1 MKLRTEAGNTASGTG
16 SVSSSLISS
25 LSSPNGTQKTNG
37 VSGGTSFRKTLE
49 KLAKQKQALKQETS
63 ETNETA
69 QEKTDDTD
77 KTASQTGEAPQTVQ
91 GDELS
96 AQSAQ
101 TDSAQRQ
108 GAQSVQAED
117 LAQTA
122 QPKSVGVQ
130 KTEPDT
136 TAKVKNQEN
145 SSSAQDADVAGTES
159 AVGVRAA
166 SLDAVL
172 AMLLG
177 QMEGQQQ
184 AQTVS
189 AAVTGEP
196 STTGVAVSGATAS
209 ADIGGK
215 AAVSAAIG
223 QGASAAMVVGGTK
236 GEGAAKDNT
245 VLAAFSNALAA
256 QDKSTQGPIDTTA
269 LTEQGV
275 QTQGA
280 ESTVKNAAV
289 QVLKGTAVIPVTV
302 DGARVQ
308 FSRAA
313 QEQDSQQSNATVPV
327 ASATAEVS
335 SITLNLQHFE
345 AGQNTPTLGQGGT
358 SQGSTEA
365 ALAAGTTALEHA
377 QAHLGQNAGQM
388 GEQFEDTPQNG
399 MAQENAQ
406 NILAVTAQ
414 AVVGQFSSL
423 LEAHTEQV
431 GNAEQ
436 QQATN
441 TLQAGSAGA
450 AVKAAITQPSGNN
463 DSLAMTVTLADSTP
477 VTVRFGNSAGVTTS
491 IVLES
496 GNADVLKHL
505 SNNKHDLIQALGAAG
520 LDTSTMK
527 IDVVAPTQSADHSGN
542 QNLEN
547 SNQNTAF
554 GGNNAGGMF
563 GGMAEHGGG
572 QNGNGQTWQTGS
584 VFAAHDVKETD
595 TTESGT
601 QRSRSNRDGRVVN
614 ITA

>member
-1 MKLRTEAGNTASGTG
+1 MKLRTEAGNTASGAA

-25 LSSPNGTQKTNG
+25 LSNPNGTQKTNG
-37 VSGGTSFRKTLE
+37 VSGDTSFRKTLE

-77 KTASQTGEAPQTVQ
+77 KTASQTGEVPQTAQ
-91 GDELS
+91 GDEP
-96 AQSAQ
+96 SAQ
-101 TDSAQRQ
+101 TNSAQGQ
-108 GAQSVQAED
+108 GAQSAQAED

-122 QPKSVGVQ
+122 QPKPVAVQ

-145 SSSAQDADVAGTES
+145 SSSAQDADVADTES
-159 AVGVRAA
+159 AVGVSAA

-172 AMLLG
+172 VTLLG

-215 AAVSAAIG
+215 TAASAVIG
-223 QGASAAMVVGGTK
+223 QGASAAMAVGGAK

-256 QDKSTQGPIDTTA
+256 EDKSTQSPIDTTA

-289 QVLKGTAVIPVTV
+289 QVLKGTAVIPVAV
-302 DGARVQ
+302 AGARVQ

-388 GEQFEDTPQNG
+388 GEESEDTPQNG

-431 GNAEQ
+431 DNAEQ

-450 AVKAAITQPSGNN
+450 AVKAAITQPSGSN
-463 DSLAMTVTLADSTP
+463 DSLAMTVTMADSTP

-505 SNNKHDLIQALGAAG
+505 SNNKHDLIQALGASG

-527 IDVVAPTQSADHSGN
+527 IDVVAPTQSADNSGN

-595 TTESGT
+595 TTERGT

>member
-1 MKLRTEAGNTASGTG
+1 MKLRTEAGNTASGAA

-25 LSSPNGTQKTNG
+25 LSNPNGTQKTNG

-77 KTASQTGEAPQTVQ
+77 KTASQTGEVPQTAQ
-91 GDELS
+91 GDEP
-96 AQSAQ
+96 SAQ
-101 TDSAQRQ
+101 TNSAQGQ
-108 GAQSVQAED
+108 GAQSAQAED

-122 QPKSVGVQ
+122 QPKPVAVQ

-145 SSSAQDADVAGTES
+145 SSSAQDADVADTES
-159 AVGVRAA
+159 AVGVSAA

-172 AMLLG
+172 ATLLG

-215 AAVSAAIG
+215 TAASAVIG
-223 QGASAAMVVGGTK
+223 QGASAAMAVGDTK

-256 QDKSTQGPIDTTA
+256 EDKSTQSPIDTTA

-289 QVLKGTAVIPVTV
+289 QVLKGTAVIPVAV
-302 DGARVQ
+302 AGARVQ

-388 GEQFEDTPQNG
+388 GEESEDTPQNG

-431 GNAEQ
+431 DNAEQ

-450 AVKAAITQPSGNN
+450 AVKAAITQPSGSN
-463 DSLAMTVTLADSTP
+463 DSLAMTVTMADSTP

-505 SNNKHDLIQALGAAG
+505 SNNKHDLIQALGASG

-527 IDVVAPTQSADHSGN
+527 IDVVAPTQSADNSGN

-595 TTESGT
+595 TTERGT

>member
-1 MKLRTEAGNTASGTG
+1 MKLSTDAGNTASGTG

-25 LSSPNGTQKTNG
+25 LSSPNGTQKPNG

-77 KTASQTGEAPQTVQ
+77 KTASQTGEMPQTAQ
-91 GDELS
+91 GDEP
-96 AQSAQ
+96 SAQ
-101 TDSAQRQ
+101 TNSAQGQ
-108 GAQSVQAED
+108 GAQSAQAED

-122 QPKSVGVQ
+122 QPKPVTVQ

-145 SSSAQDADVAGTES
+145 SSSAQDADVADTES
-159 AVGVRAA
+159 AVGVSAA

-172 AMLLG
+172 ATLLG

-184 AQTVS
+184 AQTV
-189 AAVTGEP
+189 AAAATGEP
-196 STTGVAVSGATAS
+196 STNGVAASGATAS

-215 AAVSAAIG
+215 AAVLAAIG
-223 QGASAAMVVGGTK
+223 QGASAAMAVGGTK

-256 QDKSTQGPIDTTA
+256 EDKSTQGPIDTTA
-269 LTEQGV
+269 LTEQGI

-388 GEQFEDTPQNG
+388 GEQSEDTPQNG

-414 AVVGQFSSL
+414 AVAGQFSSL

-431 GNAEQ
+431 DNAEQ

-450 AVKAAITQPSGNN
+450 AVKAAITQPSGSN
-463 DSLAMTVTLADSTP
+463 DSLAMTVTMADSTP

-527 IDVVAPTQSADHSGN
+527 IDVVAPTQSADNSGN

>member
-1 MKLRTEAGNTASGTG
+1 MKLSTDAGNTASGTG

-25 LSSPNGTQKTNG
+25 LSNPNGTQKTNG

-77 KTASQTGEAPQTVQ
+77 KTASQTGEMPQTAQ
-91 GDELS
+91 GDEPSAQTNSTQGLG
-96 AQSAQ
+96 AQSA
-101 TDSAQRQ
+101 
-108 GAQSVQAED
+108 QAED

-122 QPKSVGVQ
+122 QPKPVAVQ

-145 SSSAQDADVAGTES
+145 SSSAQDADVADTES
-159 AVGVRAA
+159 AVGVSAA

-172 AMLLG
+172 ATLLG

-189 AAVTGEP
+189 AAATGEP

-209 ADIGGK
+209 ADVGGK
-215 AAVSAAIG
+215 TAVSAAIG
-223 QGASAAMVVGGTK
+223 QGASAAMAVGGTK
-236 GEGAAKDNT
+236 GEGAVKDNT

-256 QDKSTQGPIDTTA
+256 QDKSTQGLIDTTA
-269 LTEQGV
+269 LTEQGI

-280 ESTVKNAAV
+280 ESSVKNAAV
-289 QVLKGTAVIPVTV
+289 QVLKGAAVIPVTV

-365 ALAAGTTALEHA
+365 ALAAGTTVLEHA

-388 GEQFEDTPQNG
+388 GEQSEDAPQNG

-431 GNAEQ
+431 DNAEQ

-450 AVKAAITQPSGNN
+450 AVKAAITQPSGSN
-463 DSLAMTVTLADSTP
+463 DSLAMTVTMADSTP

-527 IDVVAPTQSADHSGN
+527 IDVVAPTQSADNSGN

-563 GGMAEHGGG
+563 GGMTEHGGG

-584 VFAAHDVKETD
+584 VFATHDVKETD

-601 QRSRSNRDGRVVN
+601 QRSRLNRDGRVVN

>member
-1 MKLRTEAGNTASGTG
+1 MKLTTDAGNTASGKG

-49 KLAKQKQALKQETS
+49 KLAKQKQAFKQETS

-77 KTASQTGEAPQTVQ
+77 KTASQTGEVPQTAQ
-91 GDELS
+91 GDEP
-96 AQSAQ
+96 SAQ
-101 TDSAQRQ
+101 TNSAQGQ
-108 GAQSVQAED
+108 GAQSAQAED
-117 LAQTA
+117 LAQTT

-145 SSSAQDADVAGTES
+145 SSSAQDADVADTES
-159 AVGVRAA
+159 AVGVSAA

-172 AMLLG
+172 ATLLG

-189 AAVTGEP
+189 AAATGEP

-215 AAVSAAIG
+215 TAVSAAIG
-223 QGASAAMVVGGTK
+223 QGASAAMAVGGTK
-236 GEGAAKDNT
+236 GEGTAKDNT

-256 QDKSTQGPIDTTA
+256 QDKSTQDPIDTTA
-269 LTEQGV
+269 LTEQGI

-280 ESTVKNAAV
+280 ESSVKNAAV
-289 QVLKGTAVIPVTV
+289 QVLKGAAVIPVTV

-335 SITLNLQHFE
+335 SITLNLQRFE
-345 AGQNTPTLGQGGT
+345 AGQNTPTLGQGST

-388 GEQFEDTPQNG
+388 GEQSEDTPQNG

-431 GNAEQ
+431 DNAEQ

-450 AVKAAITQPSGNN
+450 AVKAAITQPSGSN
-463 DSLAMTVTLADSTP
+463 DSLAMTVTMADSTP

-527 IDVVAPTQSADHSGN
+527 IDVVAPTQSADNSGN

-547 SNQNTAF
+547 SSQNTAF

-572 QNGNGQTWQTGS
+572 QNGNGQAWQTGS

>member
-1 MKLRTEAGNTASGTG
+1 MKLRTEAGNTSSGTG

-77 KTASQTGEAPQTVQ
+77 KTASQTGEVPQTAQ
-91 GDELS
+91 GDEP
-96 AQSAQ
+96 SAQ
-101 TDSAQRQ
+101 TNSAQGQ
-108 GAQSVQAED
+108 GAQSAQAED

-122 QPKSVGVQ
+122 QPKPVGGQ

-145 SSSAQDADVAGTES
+145 SSSAQDADVADTES
-159 AVGVRAA
+159 AVGVSAA

-172 AMLLG
+172 ATLLG

-189 AAVTGEP
+189 AAATGEP

-215 AAVSAAIG
+215 AAVSAVIG
-223 QGASAAMVVGGTK
+223 QGASAAMAVGGTK

-256 QDKSTQGPIDTTA
+256 QDKTTQGPIDTTA

-275 QTQGA
+275 QTQSA
-280 ESTVKNAAV
+280 ENTVKNAAV

-313 QEQDSQQSNATVPV
+313 QEQDSQQSNVTVPV

-388 GEQFEDTPQNG
+388 GEQSEDTLQNG

-431 GNAEQ
+431 DNAEQ

-450 AVKAAITQPSGNN
+450 AVKAAITQPSGSNE
-463 DSLAMTVTLADSTP
+463 SLAMTVTMADSTP

-527 IDVVAPTQSADHSGN
+527 IDVVAPTQSADNNGN

-563 GGMAEHGGG
+563 GGMAEHRGG

-595 TTESGT
+595 TTDSGT

>member
-1 MKLRTEAGNTASGTG
+1 MSG
-16 SVSSSLISS
+16 S
-25 LSSPNGTQKTNG
+25 
-37 VSGGTSFRKTLE
+37 TSFRKTLE

-77 KTASQTGEAPQTVQ
+77 KTASQTGEVPQTAQ

-101 TDSAQRQ
+101 TDSAQGQ
-108 GAQSVQAED
+108 GAQSAQAED
-117 LAQTA
+117 LAQTV

-136 TAKVKNQEN
+136 TSKVKKQEN
-145 SSSAQDADVAGTES
+145 SSSAQDADVADTES
-159 AVGVRAA
+159 AVGVSAA

-172 AMLLG
+172 ATLLG

-223 QGASAAMVVGGTK
+223 QGASAAMAVGGTK

-256 QDKSTQGPIDTTA
+256 QDKSTQSPIDTTA

-289 QVLKGTAVIPVTV
+289 QVLKGTVVIPVTV

-388 GEQFEDTPQNG
+388 GEQSEDTPQNG

-431 GNAEQ
+431 DNAEQ

-441 TLQAGSAGA
+441 TLQAGSAGV
-450 AVKAAITQPSGNN
+450 AVRAAITQPSGSNN
-463 DSLAMTVTLADSTP
+463 SLAMTVTMADSTP

-527 IDVVAPTQSADHSGN
+527 IDVVAPTQSADNSGN
-542 QNLEN
+542 QNLAN

-563 GGMAEHGGG
+563 GGMAEHG
-572 QNGNGQTWQTGS
+572 NGQAWQTGS

-601 QRSRSNRDGRVVN
+601 QCSRSNRDGRVVN

>member
-1 MKLRTEAGNTASGTG
+1 MKLRTEAGNTASGTA

-77 KTASQTGEAPQTVQ
+77 KTASQTGEVPQTAQ
-91 GDELS
+91 GDEP
-96 AQSAQ
+96 SAQ
-101 TDSAQRQ
+101 TNSAQGQ
-108 GAQSVQAED
+108 EAQSVQAED
-117 LAQTA
+117 LAHTA
-122 QPKSVGVQ
+122 QPKSVAVQ

-159 AVGVRAA
+159 AVGVSAA

-189 AAVTGEP
+189 AAATGEP

-223 QGASAAMVVGGTK
+223 QGASAAMAVGGTK

-256 QDKSTQGPIDTTA
+256 EDKSTQSPIDTTA
-269 LTEQGV
+269 LTEPGV
-275 QTQGA
+275 QTQAA

-365 ALAAGTTALEHA
+365 ALAAGTAALEHA

-388 GEQFEDTPQNG
+388 GEQSEDTPQNG

-431 GNAEQ
+431 DNAEQ

-450 AVKAAITQPSGNN
+450 AVKAAITQPSGSN
-463 DSLAMTVTLADSTP
+463 DSLAMTVTMADSTP
-477 VTVRFGNSAGVTTS
+477 VTVRFGNSAGITTS

-527 IDVVAPTQSADHSGN
+527 IDVVAPTQSADNSGN

-547 SNQNTAF
+547 SSQNTAF

-563 GGMAEHGGG
+563 GGVAEHGGG

>member
-1 MKLRTEAGNTASGTG
+1 MKLRTEAGNTASGTA

-25 LSSPNGTQKTNG
+25 LSNPNGTQKTNG

-77 KTASQTGEAPQTVQ
+77 KTASQTGEVPQTAQ
-91 GDELS
+91 GDEPS
-96 AQSAQ
+96 AQTNSAQGQEAQSA
-101 TDSAQRQ
+101 
-108 GAQSVQAED
+108 QAED

-122 QPKSVGVQ
+122 QPKPVAVQ

-145 SSSAQDADVAGTES
+145 SSSAQDADVADTES
-159 AVGVRAA
+159 AVGVSAA

-172 AMLLG
+172 ATLLG

-215 AAVSAAIG
+215 TAASAVIG
-223 QGASAAMVVGGTK
+223 QGASAAMAVGGTK

-256 QDKSTQGPIDTTA
+256 EDKSTQSPIDTTA

-388 GEQFEDTPQNG
+388 GEESEDTPQNG

-431 GNAEQ
+431 DNAEQ

-450 AVKAAITQPSGNN
+450 AVKAAITQPSGSN
-463 DSLAMTVTLADSTP
+463 DSLAMTVTMADSTP
-477 VTVRFGNSAGVTTS
+477 VTLRFGNSAGVTTS

-527 IDVVAPTQSADHSGN
+527 IDVVAPTQSADNSGN

>member
-1 MKLRTEAGNTASGTG
+1 MKLRTDAGNTASGTG

-25 LSSPNGTQKTNG
+25 LSNPNGTQKTNG

-77 KTASQTGEAPQTVQ
+77 KTASQTGEVPQTAQ
-91 GDELS
+91 GDEPS
-96 AQSAQ
+96 AQKNSAQ
-101 TDSAQRQ
+101 GQ

-145 SSSAQDADVAGTES
+145 SSSAQDADVADNES
-159 AVGVRAA
+159 AVGVSAA

-172 AMLLG
+172 ATLLG

-189 AAVTGEP
+189 AAATGEP

-215 AAVSAAIG
+215 DAVSAAIG
-223 QGASAAMVVGGTK
+223 QGASAAMAVGGTK
-236 GEGAAKDNT
+236 GDGAAKDNT

-256 QDKSTQGPIDTTA
+256 QDKSTQGLIDTTA
-269 LTEQGV
+269 LTEQGI

-377 QAHLGQNAGQM
+377 QAHLGQSAGQM
-388 GEQFEDTPQNG
+388 GEPSEDTPQNG

-431 GNAEQ
+431 DNAEQ

-450 AVKAAITQPSGNN
+450 AVKAAITQPSGSN
-463 DSLAMTVTLADSTP
+463 DSLAMTVTMADSTP

-527 IDVVAPTQSADHSGN
+527 IDVVAPTQSADNSGN

-572 QNGNGQTWQTGS
+572 QNGNGQAWQTGS
-584 VFAAHDVKETD
+584 VFATHDVKETD

>member
-1 MKLRTEAGNTASGTG
+1 MKLRTEAGNTASGTA

-25 LSSPNGTQKTNG
+25 LSNPNGTQKTNG

-77 KTASQTGEAPQTVQ
+77 KTASQTGEVPQTAQ
-91 GDELS
+91 GDEP
-96 AQSAQ
+96 SAQ
-101 TDSAQRQ
+101 TNSAQGQ
-108 GAQSVQAED
+108 GAQSAQAED

-122 QPKSVGVQ
+122 QPKPVAVQ

-136 TAKVKNQEN
+136 TAKVKKQEN
-145 SSSAQDADVAGTES
+145 SSSAQDADVADTES
-159 AVGVRAA
+159 AVGVSAA

-172 AMLLG
+172 ATLLG

-215 AAVSAAIG
+215 TAASAVIG
-223 QGASAAMVVGGTK
+223 QGASAAMAVGGTK

-256 QDKSTQGPIDTTA
+256 EDKSTQSPIDTTA

-388 GEQFEDTPQNG
+388 GEESEDTPQNG

-431 GNAEQ
+431 DNAEQ

-450 AVKAAITQPSGNN
+450 AVKAAITQPSGSN
-463 DSLAMTVTLADSTP
+463 DSLAMTVTMADSTP

-527 IDVVAPTQSADHSGN
+527 IDVAAPTQSADNSGN

>member
-1 MKLRTEAGNTASGTG
+1 MKLRTEAGNTASGTA

-25 LSSPNGTQKTNG
+25 LSNPNGTQKTNG

-77 KTASQTGEAPQTVQ
+77 KTASQTGEVPQTAQ
-91 GDELS
+91 GYEP
-96 AQSAQ
+96 SAQ
-101 TDSAQRQ
+101 TNSAQGQ
-108 GAQSVQAED
+108 GAQSAQAED
-117 LAQTA
+117 LAQTS
-122 QPKSVGVQ
+122 QPKPVAVQ

-145 SSSAQDADVAGTES
+145 RSSAQDADVADTES
-159 AVGVRAA
+159 AVGVSAA

-172 AMLLG
+172 ATLLG

-215 AAVSAAIG
+215 TAASAVIG
-223 QGASAAMVVGGTK
+223 QGASAAMAVGGTK

-256 QDKSTQGPIDTTA
+256 EDKSTQSPIDTTA

-388 GEQFEDTPQNG
+388 GEESEDTPQNG

-431 GNAEQ
+431 DNAEQ

-450 AVKAAITQPSGNN
+450 AVKAAITQPSGSN
-463 DSLAMTVTLADSTP
+463 DSLAMTVTMADSTP

-496 GNADVLKHL
+496 GNANVLKHL

-527 IDVVAPTQSADHSGN
+527 IDAVAPTQSADNSGN

-563 GGMAEHGGG
+563 GDMAEHGGG

>member
-1 MKLRTEAGNTASGTG
+1 MKLRTEAGNTASGKG

-77 KTASQTGEAPQTVQ
+77 KTASQTGEVPQTAQ
-91 GDELS
+91 GDEPS
-96 AQSAQ
+96 AQTASAQGQGAQSAQ
-101 TDSAQRQ
+101 
-108 GAQSVQAED
+108 VED
-117 LAQTA
+117 LAQTT

-145 SSSAQDADVAGTES
+145 SSSAQDADVADTES
-159 AVGVRAA
+159 AVGVSAA

-172 AMLLG
+172 ATLLG

-189 AAVTGEP
+189 AAATGEP

-215 AAVSAAIG
+215 TAVLAAIG
-223 QGASAAMVVGGTK
+223 QGASAAMAVGGAK

-256 QDKSTQGPIDTTA
+256 EDKSTQSPIDTTA
-269 LTEQGV
+269 LTEPGV

-313 QEQDSQQSNATVPV
+313 QEQDSQQSNNATVPV

-388 GEQFEDTPQNG
+388 GEESEDTPQNG

-431 GNAEQ
+431 DNAEQ

-450 AVKAAITQPSGNN
+450 AVKAAITQPSGSN
-463 DSLAMTVTLADSTP
+463 DSLAMTVTMADSTP

-527 IDVVAPTQSADHSGN
+527 IDVVAPTQSADNNGN

-563 GGMAEHGGG
+563 GGMAEHRGG

-584 VFAAHDVKETD
+584 VFVAHDVKETD

>member
-1 MKLRTEAGNTASGTG
+1 MKLSTDAGNTASGTG

-25 LSSPNGTQKTNG
+25 LSSPNGTQKPNG

-49 KLAKQKQALKQETS
+49 KLAKQKQAVKQETS
-63 ETNETA
+63 ETNEAA

-77 KTASQTGEAPQTVQ
+77 KTASQTGEVPQTAQ
-91 GDELS
+91 GDEPS
-96 AQSAQ
+96 AQKNSAQ
-101 TDSAQRQ
+101 GQ

-145 SSSAQDADVAGTES
+145 SSSAQDADVADTES
-159 AVGVRAA
+159 AVGVSAA

-172 AMLLG
+172 ATLLG

-189 AAVTGEP
+189 AAATGEP

-215 AAVSAAIG
+215 TAVSAAIG
-223 QGASAAMVVGGTK
+223 QGASAAMAVGGTK
-236 GEGAAKDNT
+236 GDGAAKDNT

-256 QDKSTQGPIDTTA
+256 QDKTTQGLIDTTA
-269 LTEQGV
+269 LTKQGV
-275 QTQGA
+275 QTQSA
-280 ESTVKNAAV
+280 ENTVKNAAV

-388 GEQFEDTPQNG
+388 GEQSEDTPQNG

-431 GNAEQ
+431 DNAEQ

-450 AVKAAITQPSGNN
+450 AVKAAITQPSGSN
-463 DSLAMTVTLADSTP
+463 DSLAMTVTMADSTP

-527 IDVVAPTQSADHSGN
+527 IDVVAPTQSADNSGN

-584 VFAAHDVKETD
+584 VFATHDVKEID

>member
-1 MKLRTEAGNTASGTG
+1 MKLRTEAGNTASGAA

-25 LSSPNGTQKTNG
+25 LSNPNGTQKTNG
-37 VSGGTSFRKTLE
+37 VSEGTSFRKTLE

-77 KTASQTGEAPQTVQ
+77 KTASQTGEVPQTAQ
-91 GDELS
+91 GDEP
-96 AQSAQ
+96 SAQ
-101 TDSAQRQ
+101 TNSAQGQ
-108 GAQSVQAED
+108 GAQSAQAED

-122 QPKSVGVQ
+122 QPKPVAVQ

-136 TAKVKNQEN
+136 TAKVKKQEN
-145 SSSAQDADVAGTES
+145 SSSAEDADVADTES
-159 AVGVRAA
+159 AVGVSAA

-172 AMLLG
+172 VTLLG

-215 AAVSAAIG
+215 TAASAVIG
-223 QGASAAMVVGGTK
+223 QEASAAMAVGGTK

-256 QDKSTQGPIDTTA
+256 EDKSTQSPIDTTA

-289 QVLKGTAVIPVTV
+289 QVLKGTAVIPVAV
-302 DGARVQ
+302 AGARVQ

-388 GEQFEDTPQNG
+388 GEESEDTPQNG

-431 GNAEQ
+431 DNAEQ

-450 AVKAAITQPSGNN
+450 AVKAAITQPSGSN
-463 DSLAMTVTLADSTP
+463 DSLAMTVTMADSTP

-527 IDVVAPTQSADHSGN
+527 IDVAAPTQSADNSGN

>member
-1 MKLRTEAGNTASGTG
+1 MKLRTEAGNTASGTA

-25 LSSPNGTQKTNG
+25 LSNPNGTQKTNG

-77 KTASQTGEAPQTVQ
+77 KTASQTGEVPQTAQ
-91 GDELS
+91 GDEP
-96 AQSAQ
+96 SAQ
-101 TDSAQRQ
+101 TNSAQGQ
-108 GAQSVQAED
+108 GAQSAQAED

-122 QPKSVGVQ
+122 QPKPVAVQ

-136 TAKVKNQEN
+136 TAKVKKQEN
-145 SSSAQDADVAGTES
+145 SSSAEDADVADTES
-159 AVGVRAA
+159 AVGVSAA

-172 AMLLG
+172 ATLLG

-215 AAVSAAIG
+215 TAASAVIG
-223 QGASAAMVVGGTK
+223 QGASAAMAVGDTK

-256 QDKSTQGPIDTTA
+256 EDKSTQSPIDTTA

-388 GEQFEDTPQNG
+388 GEESEDTPQNG

-431 GNAEQ
+431 DNAEQ

-450 AVKAAITQPSGNN
+450 AVKAAITQPSGSN
-463 DSLAMTVTLADSTP
+463 DSLAMTVTMADSTP

-527 IDVVAPTQSADHSGN
+527 IDVAAPTQSADNSGN

>member
-1 MKLRTEAGNTASGTG
+1 MKLSTDAGNTASGTG

-25 LSSPNGTQKTNG
+25 LSNPNGTQKTNG

-77 KTASQTGEAPQTVQ
+77 KTASQTGEMPQTAQ
-91 GDELS
+91 GDEPSAQTNSAQGLG
-96 AQSAQ
+96 AQSA
-101 TDSAQRQ
+101 
-108 GAQSVQAED
+108 QAED

-122 QPKSVGVQ
+122 QPKPVAVQ

-145 SSSAQDADVAGTES
+145 SSSAQDADVADTES
-159 AVGVRAA
+159 AVGVSAA

-172 AMLLG
+172 ATLLG

-189 AAVTGEP
+189 AAATGEP

-209 ADIGGK
+209 ADVGGK
-215 AAVSAAIG
+215 TAVSAAIG
-223 QGASAAMVVGGTK
+223 QGASAAMAVGGTK
-236 GEGAAKDNT
+236 GEGAVKDNT

-256 QDKSTQGPIDTTA
+256 QDKSTQGLIDTTA
-269 LTEQGV
+269 LTEQGI

-280 ESTVKNAAV
+280 ESSVKNAAV
-289 QVLKGTAVIPVTV
+289 QVLKGAAVIPVTV

-365 ALAAGTTALEHA
+365 ALAAGTTVLEHA

-388 GEQFEDTPQNG
+388 GEQSEDAPQNG

-431 GNAEQ
+431 DNAEQ

-450 AVKAAITQPSGNN
+450 AVKAAITQPSGSN
-463 DSLAMTVTLADSTP
+463 DSLAMTVTMADSTP

-527 IDVVAPTQSADHSGN
+527 IDVVAPTQSADNSGN

-563 GGMAEHGGG
+563 GGMTEHGGG

-584 VFAAHDVKETD
+584 VFATHDVKETD

-601 QRSRSNRDGRVVN
+601 QRSRLNRDGRVVN

>member
-1 MKLRTEAGNTASGTG
+1 MKLRTEAGNTASGAA

-25 LSSPNGTQKTNG
+25 LSNPNGTQKTNG

-77 KTASQTGEAPQTVQ
+77 KTASQTGEVPQTAQ
-91 GDELS
+91 GDEP
-96 AQSAQ
+96 SAQ
-101 TDSAQRQ
+101 TNSAQGQ
-108 GAQSVQAED
+108 GAQSAQAED

-122 QPKSVGVQ
+122 QPKPVAVQ

-145 SSSAQDADVAGTES
+145 SSSAQDADVADTES
-159 AVGVRAA
+159 AVGVSAA

-172 AMLLG
+172 ATLLG

-215 AAVSAAIG
+215 TAASAVIG
-223 QGASAAMVVGGTK
+223 QGASAAMAVGDTK

-256 QDKSTQGPIDTTA
+256 EDKSTQSPIDTTA

-388 GEQFEDTPQNG
+388 GEESEDTPQNG

-431 GNAEQ
+431 DNAEQ

-450 AVKAAITQPSGNN
+450 AVKAAITQPSGSN
-463 DSLAMTVTLADSTP
+463 DSLAMTVTMADSTP

-527 IDVVAPTQSADHSGN
+527 IDVAAPTQSADNSGN

-595 TTESGT
+595 TTERGT

>member
-1 MKLRTEAGNTASGTG
+1 MKLRTEAGNTASGTA

-25 LSSPNGTQKTNG
+25 LSNPNGTQKTNG

-77 KTASQTGEAPQTVQ
+77 KTASQTGEVPQTAQ
-91 GDELS
+91 GDEP
-96 AQSAQ
+96 SAQ
-101 TDSAQRQ
+101 TNSAQGQ
-108 GAQSVQAED
+108 GAQSAQAED

-122 QPKSVGVQ
+122 QPKPVAVQ

-136 TAKVKNQEN
+136 TAKVKKQEN
-145 SSSAQDADVAGTES
+145 SSSAQDADVADTES
-159 AVGVRAA
+159 AVGVSAA

-172 AMLLG
+172 ATLLG

-215 AAVSAAIG
+215 TAASAVIG
-223 QGASAAMVVGGTK
+223 QGASAAMAVGGTK

-256 QDKSTQGPIDTTA
+256 EDKSTQSPIDTTA

-388 GEQFEDTPQNG
+388 GEESEDTPQNG

-431 GNAEQ
+431 DNAEQ

-441 TLQAGSAGA
+441 TLQTGSAGA
-450 AVKAAITQPSGNN
+450 AVKAAITQPSGSN
-463 DSLAMTVTLADSTP
+463 DSLAMTVTMADSTP

-527 IDVVAPTQSADHSGN
+527 IDVAAPTQSADNSGN

>member
-1 MKLRTEAGNTASGTG
+1 MKLRTEAGNTASGAA

-25 LSSPNGTQKTNG
+25 LSNPNGTQKTNG

-77 KTASQTGEAPQTVQ
+77 KTASQTGEVPQTAQ
-91 GDELS
+91 GDEP
-96 AQSAQ
+96 SAQ
-101 TDSAQRQ
+101 TNSAQGQ
-108 GAQSVQAED
+108 GAQSAQAED

-122 QPKSVGVQ
+122 QPKPVAVQ

-145 SSSAQDADVAGTES
+145 SSSAQDADVADTES
-159 AVGVRAA
+159 AVGVSAA

-172 AMLLG
+172 ATLLG

-215 AAVSAAIG
+215 TAASAVIG
-223 QGASAAMVVGGTK
+223 QGASAAMAVGGTK

-256 QDKSTQGPIDTTA
+256 EDKSTQSPIDTTA

-289 QVLKGTAVIPVTV
+289 QVLKGTAVIPVAV
-302 DGARVQ
+302 AGARVQ

-388 GEQFEDTPQNG
+388 GEESEDTPQNG

-431 GNAEQ
+431 DNAEQ

-450 AVKAAITQPSGNN
+450 AVKAAITQPSGSN
-463 DSLAMTVTLADSTP
+463 DSLAMTVTMADSTP

-527 IDVVAPTQSADHSGN
+527 IDVAAPTQSADNSGN

>member
-1 MKLRTEAGNTASGTG
+1 M
-16 SVSSSLISS
+16 
-25 LSSPNGTQKTNG
+25 
-37 VSGGTSFRKTLE
+37 SGGTSFRKTLE

-77 KTASQTGEAPQTVQ
+77 KAASQTGEVPQTAQ
-91 GDELS
+91 GDEP
-96 AQSAQ
+96 SAQ
-101 TDSAQRQ
+101 TNSAQGQ
-108 GAQSVQAED
+108 GAQSAQAED

-122 QPKSVGVQ
+122 QPKSVAVQ

-145 SSSAQDADVAGTES
+145 SSSAQDADVADNES
-159 AVGVRAA
+159 AVGVSAA

-172 AMLLG
+172 ATLLG

-189 AAVTGEP
+189 AAATGEP

-215 AAVSAAIG
+215 TAVSAVIG
-223 QGASAAMVVGGTK
+223 QGASAAMAVGGTK

-256 QDKSTQGPIDTTA
+256 EDKSTQGPIDTTA

-289 QVLKGTAVIPVTV
+289 QVLKGTVVIPVTV

-313 QEQDSQQSNATVPV
+313 QEQDSQQSNVTVPV

-365 ALAAGTTALEHA
+365 ALAAGTTALGHA

-388 GEQFEDTPQNG
+388 GEQSEDTPQNG

-431 GNAEQ
+431 DNAEQ

-450 AVKAAITQPSGNN
+450 AVKAAITQPSESN
-463 DSLAMTVTLADSTP
+463 DSLAMTVTMADSTP

-491 IVLES
+491 IVIES

-520 LDTSTMK
+520 LDASTMK
-527 IDVVAPTQSADHSGN
+527 IDVVAPTQSADNSGN

>member
-77 KTASQTGEAPQTVQ
+77 KTASQTGEVPQTAQ
-91 GDELS
+91 GDEP
-96 AQSAQ
+96 SAQ
-101 TDSAQRQ
+101 TNSAQGQ
-108 GAQSVQAED
+108 GAQSAQAED

-145 SSSAQDADVAGTES
+145 SSSAQDADVADTES
-159 AVGVRAA
+159 AVGVSAA

-172 AMLLG
+172 ATLLG

-189 AAVTGEP
+189 AAATGEP

-215 AAVSAAIG
+215 TAVSAAIG
-223 QGASAAMVVGGTK
+223 QGASAAMAVGGTK

-388 GEQFEDTPQNG
+388 GEQSEDTPQNG

-431 GNAEQ
+431 DNAEQ

-450 AVKAAITQPSGNN
+450 AVKAAITQPSGSN
-463 DSLAMTVTLADSTP
+463 DSLAMTVTMADSTP

-527 IDVVAPTQSADHSGN
+527 IDVVAPTQSADNSGN

>member
-25 LSSPNGTQKTNG
+25 LSSPNGTQKPNG

-63 ETNETA
+63 ETDEAA

-77 KTASQTGEAPQTVQ
+77 KTASQTGEVPQTAQ

-101 TDSAQRQ
+101 TDSAQGQ
-108 GAQSVQAED
+108 EAQSAQAED
-117 LAQTA
+117 LAHTA

-145 SSSAQDADVAGTES
+145 SSSAQDADVADTES
-159 AVGVRAA
+159 AVGVSAA

-172 AMLLG
+172 ATLLG

-196 STTGVAVSGATAS
+196 STAGVAVSGATAS

-223 QGASAAMVVGGTK
+223 QGASAAMAVGGTK
-236 GEGAAKDNT
+236 GDGAAKDNT

-256 QDKSTQGPIDTTA
+256 QDKSTQSPIDTTA

-313 QEQDSQQSNATVPV
+313 QEQDSQQSNVTVPV

-345 AGQNTPTLGQGGT
+345 AGQNTPTLGQGST

-388 GEQFEDTPQNG
+388 GEQSEDTPQNG

-431 GNAEQ
+431 DNAEQ

-450 AVKAAITQPSGNN
+450 AVKAAITQPSGSN
-463 DSLAMTVTLADSTP
+463 DSLAMTVTMADSTP

-527 IDVVAPTQSADHSGN
+527 IDVVAPTQSADNSGN

-572 QNGNGQTWQTGS
+572 QNGNGQAWQTGS
-584 VFAAHDVKETD
+584 VFATHDVKETD

>member
-25 LSSPNGTQKTNG
+25 LSSPNGTQKPNG

-77 KTASQTGEAPQTVQ
+77 KTASQTGEVPQTAQ
-91 GDELS
+91 GDEP
-96 AQSAQ
+96 SAQ
-101 TDSAQRQ
+101 TASAQGQ
-108 GAQSVQAED
+108 GAQSAQAED

-122 QPKSVGVQ
+122 QPKSVAVQ

-145 SSSAQDADVAGTES
+145 SSSAQDADVADTES
-159 AVGVRAA
+159 AVGVSAA

-172 AMLLG
+172 ATLLG

-196 STTGVAVSGATAS
+196 STTGVVVSGATAS

-215 AAVSAAIG
+215 TAVSAAIG
-223 QGASAAMVVGGTK
+223 QGASAAMAVRGIK

-245 VLAAFSNALAA
+245 VLAAFPNALAA

-313 QEQDSQQSNATVPV
+313 QEQDSQQSNATLSV

-388 GEQFEDTPQNG
+388 GEQSEDTPQNG

-431 GNAEQ
+431 DNAEQ

-450 AVKAAITQPSGNN
+450 AVKAAITQPSGSN
-463 DSLAMTVTLADSTP
+463 DSLAMTVTMADSTP

-491 IVLES
+491 IVIES

-527 IDVVAPTQSADHSGN
+527 IDVVAPTQSADNSGN

>member
-1 MKLRTEAGNTASGTG
+1 MKLRTEAGNTASGTA

-25 LSSPNGTQKTNG
+25 LSNPNGTQKTNG

-77 KTASQTGEAPQTVQ
+77 KTASQTGEVPQTAQ
-91 GDELS
+91 GDEP
-96 AQSAQ
+96 SAQ
-101 TDSAQRQ
+101 TNSAQGQ
-108 GAQSVQAED
+108 GAQSAQAED

-122 QPKSVGVQ
+122 QPKPVAVQ

-145 SSSAQDADVAGTES
+145 SSSAQDADVADTES
-159 AVGVRAA
+159 AVGVSAA

-172 AMLLG
+172 VTLLG

-215 AAVSAAIG
+215 TAASAVIG
-223 QGASAAMVVGGTK
+223 QGASAAMAVGDTK

-256 QDKSTQGPIDTTA
+256 EDKSTQSPIDTTA

-388 GEQFEDTPQNG
+388 GEESEDTPQNG

-431 GNAEQ
+431 DNAEQ

-450 AVKAAITQPSGNN
+450 AVKAAITQPSGSN
-463 DSLAMTVTLADSTP
+463 DSLAMTVTMADSTP

-505 SNNKHDLIQALGAAG
+505 SNNKHDLIQALGASG

-527 IDVVAPTQSADHSGN
+527 IDVAAPTQSADNSGN

>member
-1 MKLRTEAGNTASGTG
+1 MKLRTEAGNTASGTA
-16 SVSSSLISS
+16 SVSSSLISL
-25 LSSPNGTQKTNG
+25 LSNPNGTQKTNG

-77 KTASQTGEAPQTVQ
+77 KTASQTGEVPQTAQ
-91 GDELS
+91 GDEPS
-96 AQSAQ
+96 AQTNSAQGQEAQSA
-101 TDSAQRQ
+101 
-108 GAQSVQAED
+108 QAED

-122 QPKSVGVQ
+122 QPKPVAVQ

-145 SSSAQDADVAGTES
+145 SSSAQDADVADTES
-159 AVGVRAA
+159 AVGVSAA

-172 AMLLG
+172 ATLLG

-189 AAVTGEP
+189 AAVTGER

-215 AAVSAAIG
+215 TAASAVIG
-223 QGASAAMVVGGTK
+223 QGASAAMAVGGTK

-256 QDKSTQGPIDTTA
+256 EDKSTQSPIDTTA

-388 GEQFEDTPQNG
+388 GEESEDTPQNG

-431 GNAEQ
+431 DNAEQ

-441 TLQAGSAGA
+441 TLQAVSAGA
-450 AVKAAITQPSGNN
+450 AVKAAITQPSGSN
-463 DSLAMTVTLADSTP
+463 DSLAMTVTMADSTP
-477 VTVRFGNSAGVTTS
+477 VTLRFGNSAGVTTS

-527 IDVVAPTQSADHSGN
+527 IDVVAPTQSADNSGN

>member
-1 MKLRTEAGNTASGTG
+1 MKLRTEAGNTASGTA

-25 LSSPNGTQKTNG
+25 LSNPNGTQKTNG

-77 KTASQTGEAPQTVQ
+77 KTASQTGEVPQTAQ
-91 GDELS
+91 GDEP
-96 AQSAQ
+96 SAQ
-101 TDSAQRQ
+101 TNSAQGQ
-108 GAQSVQAED
+108 GAQSAQAED

-122 QPKSVGVQ
+122 QPKPVAVQ

-136 TAKVKNQEN
+136 TAKVKKQEN
-145 SSSAQDADVAGTES
+145 SSSAEDADVADTES
-159 AVGVRAA
+159 AVGVSAA

-172 AMLLG
+172 ATLLG

-215 AAVSAAIG
+215 TAASAVIG
-223 QGASAAMVVGGTK
+223 QGASAAMAVGGTK

-256 QDKSTQGPIDTTA
+256 EDKSTQSPIDTTA

-388 GEQFEDTPQNG
+388 GEESEDTPQNG

-431 GNAEQ
+431 DNAEQ

-450 AVKAAITQPSGNN
+450 AVKAAITQPSGSN
-463 DSLAMTVTLADSTP
+463 DSLAMTVTMADSTP

-527 IDVVAPTQSADHSGN
+527 IDVAAPTQSADNSGN

-595 TTESGT
+595 TTERGT

>member
-1 MKLRTEAGNTASGTG
+1 MKLRTEAGNTSSGTG

-63 ETNETA
+63 EMNETA

-77 KTASQTGEAPQTVQ
+77 KTASQTGEVPQTAQ
-91 GDELS
+91 GDEP
-96 AQSAQ
+96 SAQ
-101 TDSAQRQ
+101 TNSAQGQ
-108 GAQSVQAED
+108 GAQSAQAED

-122 QPKSVGVQ
+122 QPKPVGGQ

-145 SSSAQDADVAGTES
+145 SSSAQDADVADTES
-159 AVGVRAA
+159 AVGVSAA

-172 AMLLG
+172 ATLLG

-189 AAVTGEP
+189 AAATGEP

-215 AAVSAAIG
+215 AAVSAVIG
-223 QGASAAMVVGGTK
+223 QGASAAMAVGGTK

-256 QDKSTQGPIDTTA
+256 QDKTTQGPIDTTA

-275 QTQGA
+275 QTQSA
-280 ESTVKNAAV
+280 ENTVKNAAV

-313 QEQDSQQSNATVPV
+313 QEQDSQQSNVTVPV

-388 GEQFEDTPQNG
+388 GEQSEDTLQNG

-431 GNAEQ
+431 DNAEQ

-450 AVKAAITQPSGNN
+450 AVKAAITQPSGSNE
-463 DSLAMTVTLADSTP
+463 SLAMTVTMADSTP

-527 IDVVAPTQSADHSGN
+527 IDVVAPTQSADNNGN

-563 GGMAEHGGG
+563 GGMAEHRGG

-595 TTESGT
+595 TTDSGT

>member
-1 MKLRTEAGNTASGTG
+1 MKLRTDAGNTASGTG

-77 KTASQTGEAPQTVQ
+77 KTASQTGEVPQTAQ
-91 GDELS
+91 GDEPS
-96 AQSAQ
+96 AQKNSAQ
-101 TDSAQRQ
+101 GQ

-145 SSSAQDADVAGTES
+145 SSSAQDADVADNES
-159 AVGVRAA
+159 AVGVSAA

-172 AMLLG
+172 ATLLG

-189 AAVTGEP
+189 AAATGEP

-215 AAVSAAIG
+215 DAVSAAIG
-223 QGASAAMVVGGTK
+223 QGASAAMAVGGTK
-236 GEGAAKDNT
+236 GDGAAKDNT

-256 QDKSTQGPIDTTA
+256 QDKSTQGLIDTTA
-269 LTEQGV
+269 LTEQGI

-280 ESTVKNAAV
+280 ESTVKNAAA
-289 QVLKGTAVIPVTV
+289 QVLKGAAVIPVTV

-345 AGQNTPTLGQGGT
+345 AGQNTPTLGQGGA

-388 GEQFEDTPQNG
+388 GEQPEDTPQNG

-431 GNAEQ
+431 DNAEQ

-450 AVKAAITQPSGNN
+450 AVKAAITQPSGSN
-463 DSLAMTVTLADSTP
+463 DSLAMTVTMADSTP

-527 IDVVAPTQSADHSGN
+527 IDVVAPTQSADSSGN

-572 QNGNGQTWQTGS
+572 QNGNGQAWQTGS
-584 VFAAHDVKETD
+584 VFATHDVKETD

-614 ITA
+614 ITV

>member
-25 LSSPNGTQKTNG
+25 LSNPNGTQKTNG

-77 KTASQTGEAPQTVQ
+77 KTASQTGEVPQTAQ
-91 GDELS
+91 GDEP
-96 AQSAQ
+96 SAQ
-101 TDSAQRQ
+101 TNSAQGQ
-108 GAQSVQAED
+108 GAQSAQAED

-122 QPKSVGVQ
+122 QPKSVAVQ

-145 SSSAQDADVAGTES
+145 SSSAQDADVADTES
-159 AVGVRAA
+159 AVGVSAA

-172 AMLLG
+172 ATLLG

-189 AAVTGEP
+189 AAATGEP

-215 AAVSAAIG
+215 TAVSAAIG
-223 QGASAAMVVGGTK
+223 QGASAAMAVGGTK

-256 QDKSTQGPIDTTA
+256 EDKSTQGPIDTTA

-388 GEQFEDTPQNG
+388 GEQSEDTPQNG

-431 GNAEQ
+431 DNAEQ

-450 AVKAAITQPSGNN
+450 AVKAAITQPSESD
-463 DSLAMTVTLADSTP
+463 DSLAMTVTMEDSTP

-527 IDVVAPTQSADHSGN
+527 IDVVAPTQSADSSGN

>member
-1 MKLRTEAGNTASGTG
+1 MKLRTDAGNTASGTG

-25 LSSPNGTQKTNG
+25 LSNPNGTQKTNG

-77 KTASQTGEAPQTVQ
+77 KTASQTGEVPQTAQ
-91 GDELS
+91 GDEPS
-96 AQSAQ
+96 AQKNSAQ
-101 TDSAQRQ
+101 GQ

-122 QPKSVGVQ
+122 QPKSVAVQ

-145 SSSAQDADVAGTES
+145 SSSAQDADVADTES
-159 AVGVRAA
+159 AVGVSAA

-172 AMLLG
+172 ATLLG

-189 AAVTGEP
+189 AAATGEP

-215 AAVSAAIG
+215 TAVLAAIG
-223 QGASAAMVVGGTK
+223 QGASAAMAVGGTK

-275 QTQGA
+275 QTQSA
-280 ESTVKNAAV
+280 ENTVKNAAV

-308 FSRAA
+308 FSRVA
-313 QEQDSQQSNATVPV
+313 QEQDSQQSNNATVPV

-388 GEQFEDTPQNG
+388 GEQSEDTPQNG

-431 GNAEQ
+431 DNAEQ
-436 QQATN
+436 QQVTN

-450 AVKAAITQPSGNN
+450 AVKAAITQPSGSN
-463 DSLAMTVTLADSTP
+463 DSLAMTVTMADSTP

-527 IDVVAPTQSADHSGN
+527 IDVVAPTHSADNSGN

-547 SNQNTAF
+547 SSQNTAF

>member
-1 MKLRTEAGNTASGTG
+1 MKLRTEAGNTASGTA

-77 KTASQTGEAPQTVQ
+77 KAASQTGEVPQTAQ
-91 GDELS
+91 GDEP
-96 AQSAQ
+96 SAQ
-101 TDSAQRQ
+101 TNSAQGQ
-108 GAQSVQAED
+108 GAQSAQAED

-122 QPKSVGVQ
+122 QPKSVAVQ

-145 SSSAQDADVAGTES
+145 SSSAQDADVADNES
-159 AVGVRAA
+159 AVGVSAA

-172 AMLLG
+172 ATLLG

-189 AAVTGEP
+189 AAATGEP

-215 AAVSAAIG
+215 TAVSAAIG
-223 QGASAAMVVGGTK
+223 QGASAAMAVGGIK

-256 QDKSTQGPIDTTA
+256 EDKSTQGPIDTTA

-313 QEQDSQQSNATVPV
+313 QEQDRQQSNATVPV

-377 QAHLGQNAGQM
+377 QAHLGQNADQM
-388 GEQFEDTPQNG
+388 GEQSEDTPQNG

-431 GNAEQ
+431 DNAEQ

-441 TLQAGSAGA
+441 TLQAGSTGA
-450 AVKAAITQPSGNN
+450 AVKAAITQPSGSN
-463 DSLAMTVTLADSTP
+463 DSLAMTVTMADSTP

-527 IDVVAPTQSADHSGN
+527 IDVVAPTQSADNSGN

-563 GGMAEHGGG
+563 GGMAEHRGG

>member
-25 LSSPNGTQKTNG
+25 LSNPNGTQKTNG

-77 KTASQTGEAPQTVQ
+77 KTASQTGEMPQTAQ
-91 GDELS
+91 GDEP
-96 AQSAQ
+96 SAQ
-101 TDSAQRQ
+101 TDSAQGL
-108 GAQSVQAED
+108 GAQSAQAED

-122 QPKSVGVQ
+122 QPKSVAVQ

-145 SSSAQDADVAGTES
+145 SSSAQDSDVADNES
-159 AVGVRAA
+159 VSAA

-172 AMLLG
+172 ATLLG

-189 AAVTGEP
+189 AAATGEP

-215 AAVSAAIG
+215 TAVLAAIG
-223 QGASAAMVVGGTK
+223 QGASAAMAVGGTK

-256 QDKSTQGPIDTTA
+256 EDKSTQGSIDTTA

-388 GEQFEDTPQNG
+388 GEQSEDTPQNG

-431 GNAEQ
+431 DNAEQ

-450 AVKAAITQPSGNN
+450 AVKAAITQPSGSN
-463 DSLAMTVTLADSTP
+463 DSLAMTVTMADSTP

-527 IDVVAPTQSADHSGN
+527 IDVVAPTQSADNSGN

-563 GGMAEHGGG
+563 GGMAEHGDG
-572 QNGNGQTWQTGS
+572 QNGDGQAWQTGS
-584 VFAAHDVKETD
+584 VFATHDVKETD

-601 QRSRSNRDGRVVN
+601 QRSRSNHDGRVVN

>member
-1 MKLRTEAGNTASGTG
+1 MKLSTDAGNTASGTG

-25 LSSPNGTQKTNG
+25 LSSPNGTQKPNG

-77 KTASQTGEAPQTVQ
+77 KTASQTGEMPQTAQ
-91 GDELS
+91 GDEP
-96 AQSAQ
+96 SAQ
-101 TDSAQRQ
+101 TNSAQRQ
-108 GAQSVQAED
+108 GAQSAQAEA

-122 QPKSVGVQ
+122 QPKSVGGQ

-145 SSSAQDADVAGTES
+145 SSSAQDADVADTES
-159 AVGVRAA
+159 AVGVSAA

-172 AMLLG
+172 ATLLG
-177 QMEGQQQ
+177 QMERQQQ

-189 AAVTGEP
+189 AAATGEP

-215 AAVSAAIG
+215 TAVSAAIG
-223 QGASAAMVVGGTK
+223 QGASAARAVGGTK

-256 QDKSTQGPIDTTA
+256 QDKSTQGLIDTTA
-269 LTEQGV
+269 LTEQGI

-280 ESTVKNAAV
+280 ESSVKNAAV
-289 QVLKGTAVIPVTV
+289 QVLKGAAVIPVTV

-345 AGQNTPTLGQGGT
+345 AGQNTPTLGQGST

-388 GEQFEDTPQNG
+388 GEQSEDTPQNG

-431 GNAEQ
+431 DNAEQ

-450 AVKAAITQPSGNN
+450 AVKAVITQPSGSN
-463 DSLAMTVTLADSTP
+463 DSLAMTVTMADSTP

-527 IDVVAPTQSADHSGN
+527 IDVVAPTQSADNSGN

-563 GGMAEHGGG
+563 GGMTEHGGG

-584 VFAAHDVKETD
+584 VFATHDVKETD

-601 QRSRSNRDGRVVN
+601 QRLRSNRDGRVVN

>member
-1 MKLRTEAGNTASGTG
+1 MKLRTEAGNTASGTA

-25 LSSPNGTQKTNG
+25 LSNPNGTQKTNG

-77 KTASQTGEAPQTVQ
+77 KTASQTGEVPQTAQ
-91 GDELS
+91 GDEP
-96 AQSAQ
+96 SAQ
-101 TDSAQRQ
+101 TNSAQGQ
-108 GAQSVQAED
+108 GAQSAQAED

-122 QPKSVGVQ
+122 QPKPVAVQ

-145 SSSAQDADVAGTES
+145 SSSAQDADVADTES
-159 AVGVRAA
+159 AVGVSAA

-172 AMLLG
+172 ATLLG

-215 AAVSAAIG
+215 TAASAVIG
-223 QGASAAMVVGGTK
+223 QGASAAMAVGGTK

-256 QDKSTQGPIDTTA
+256 EDKSTQSPIDTTA

-388 GEQFEDTPQNG
+388 GEESEDTPQNG

-431 GNAEQ
+431 DNAEQ

-450 AVKAAITQPSGNN
+450 AVKAAITQPSGSN
-463 DSLAMTVTLADSTP
+463 DSLAMTVTMADSTP
-477 VTVRFGNSAGVTTS
+477 VTVRFGNSAAVTTS

-527 IDVVAPTQSADHSGN
+527 IDVVAPTQSADNSGN

>member
-1 MKLRTEAGNTASGTG
+1 MKLRTEAGNTASGTA

-25 LSSPNGTQKTNG
+25 LSNPNGTQKTNG

-77 KTASQTGEAPQTVQ
+77 KTASQTGEVPQTAQ
-91 GDELS
+91 GDEP
-96 AQSAQ
+96 SAQ
-101 TDSAQRQ
+101 TNSAQGQ
-108 GAQSVQAED
+108 GAQSAQAED

-122 QPKSVGVQ
+122 QPKPVAVQ

-145 SSSAQDADVAGTES
+145 SSSAQDADVADTES
-159 AVGVRAA
+159 AVGVSAA

-172 AMLLG
+172 ATLLG

-223 QGASAAMVVGGTK
+223 QGASAAMAVGGTK

-256 QDKSTQGPIDTTA
+256 QDKSTQGPIDTTV

-275 QTQGA
+275 QTQSA

-289 QVLKGTAVIPVTV
+289 QVLKGAAVIPVTV

-388 GEQFEDTPQNG
+388 GEESEDTPQNG

-431 GNAEQ
+431 DNAEQ

-450 AVKAAITQPSGNN
+450 AVKAAITQPSGSN
-463 DSLAMTVTLADSTP
+463 DSLAMTVTMADSTP

-505 SNNKHDLIQALGAAG
+505 SNNKHDLIQALGASG

-527 IDVVAPTQSADHSGN
+527 IDVVAPTQSADNSGN

>member
-1 MKLRTEAGNTASGTG
+1 MKLRTEAGNTASGTA

-25 LSSPNGTQKTNG
+25 LSNPNGTQKTNG

-77 KTASQTGEAPQTVQ
+77 KTASQTGEVPQTAQ
-91 GDELS
+91 GDEP
-96 AQSAQ
+96 SAQ
-101 TDSAQRQ
+101 TNSAQGQ
-108 GAQSVQAED
+108 GAQSAQAED

-122 QPKSVGVQ
+122 QPKPVAVQ

-136 TAKVKNQEN
+136 TAKVKKQEN
-145 SSSAQDADVAGTES
+145 SSSAEDADVADTES
-159 AVGVRAA
+159 AVGVSAA

-172 AMLLG
+172 ATLLG

-215 AAVSAAIG
+215 TAASAVIG
-223 QGASAAMVVGGTK
+223 QGASAAMAVGDTK

-256 QDKSTQGPIDTTA
+256 EDKSTQSPIDTTA

-388 GEQFEDTPQNG
+388 GEESEDTPQNG

-431 GNAEQ
+431 DNAEQ

-450 AVKAAITQPSGNN
+450 AVKAAITQPSGSN
-463 DSLAMTVTLADSTP
+463 DSLAMTVTMADSTP

-527 IDVVAPTQSADHSGN
+527 IDVAAPTQSADNSGN

-595 TTESGT
+595 TTERGT

>member
-1 MKLRTEAGNTASGTG
+1 MKLRTEAGNTASGAA

-25 LSSPNGTQKTNG
+25 LSNPNGTQKTNG

-77 KTASQTGEAPQTVQ
+77 KTASQTGEVPQTAQ
-91 GDELS
+91 GDEP
-96 AQSAQ
+96 SAQ
-101 TDSAQRQ
+101 TNSAQGQ
-108 GAQSVQAED
+108 GAQSAQAED

-122 QPKSVGVQ
+122 QPKPVAVQ

-145 SSSAQDADVAGTES
+145 SSSAQDADVADTES
-159 AVGVRAA
+159 AVGVSAA

-172 AMLLG
+172 VTLLG

-215 AAVSAAIG
+215 TAASAVIG
-223 QGASAAMVVGGTK
+223 QGASAAMAVGGAK

-256 QDKSTQGPIDTTA
+256 EDKSTQSPIDTTA

-289 QVLKGTAVIPVTV
+289 QVLKGTAVIPVAV
-302 DGARVQ
+302 AGARVQ

-388 GEQFEDTPQNG
+388 GEESEDTPQNG

-431 GNAEQ
+431 DNAEQ

-450 AVKAAITQPSGNN
+450 AVKAAITQPSGSN
-463 DSLAMTVTLADSTP
+463 DSLAMTVTMADSTP

-505 SNNKHDLIQALGAAG
+505 SNNKHDLIQALGASG

-527 IDVVAPTQSADHSGN
+527 IDVVAPTQSADNSGN

-595 TTESGT
+595 TTERGT

>member
-1 MKLRTEAGNTASGTG
+1 MKLRTEAGNTASGTA

-77 KTASQTGEAPQTVQ
+77 KAASQTGEVPQTAQ
-91 GDELS
+91 GDEP
-96 AQSAQ
+96 SAQ
-101 TDSAQRQ
+101 TNSAQGQ
-108 GAQSVQAED
+108 GAQSAQAED

-122 QPKSVGVQ
+122 QPKSVAVQ

-145 SSSAQDADVAGTES
+145 SSSAQDADVADNES
-159 AVGVRAA
+159 AVGVSAA

-172 AMLLG
+172 ATLLG

-189 AAVTGEP
+189 AAATGEP

-215 AAVSAAIG
+215 TAVSAVIG
-223 QGASAAMVVGGTK
+223 QGASAAMAVGGTK

-256 QDKSTQGPIDTTA
+256 EDKSTQGPIDTTA

-289 QVLKGTAVIPVTV
+289 QVLKGTVVIPVTV

-313 QEQDSQQSNATVPV
+313 QEQDSQQSNVTVPV

-365 ALAAGTTALEHA
+365 ALAAGTTALGHA

-388 GEQFEDTPQNG
+388 GEQSEDTPQNG

-431 GNAEQ
+431 DNAEQ

-450 AVKAAITQPSGNN
+450 AVKAAITQPSESN
-463 DSLAMTVTLADSTP
+463 DSLAMTVTMADSTP

-491 IVLES
+491 IVIES

-520 LDTSTMK
+520 LDASTMK
-527 IDVVAPTQSADHSGN
+527 IDVVAPTQSADNSGN

>member
-1 MKLRTEAGNTASGTG
+1 MKLRTEAGNTASGTA

-25 LSSPNGTQKTNG
+25 LSNPNGTQKTNG

-77 KTASQTGEAPQTVQ
+77 KTASQTGEVPQTAQ
-91 GDELS
+91 RDEP
-96 AQSAQ
+96 SAQ
-101 TDSAQRQ
+101 TNSAQGQ
-108 GAQSVQAED
+108 GAQSAQAED

-122 QPKSVGVQ
+122 QPKPVAVQ

-145 SSSAQDADVAGTES
+145 SSSAQDADVADTES
-159 AVGVRAA
+159 AVGVSAA

-172 AMLLG
+172 VTLLG

-215 AAVSAAIG
+215 TAASAVIG
-223 QGASAAMVVGGTK
+223 QGASAAMAVGGTK
-236 GEGAAKDNT
+236 GKGAAKDNT

-256 QDKSTQGPIDTTA
+256 EDKSTQSPIDTTA

-289 QVLKGTAVIPVTV
+289 QVLKGTAVIPVAV
-302 DGARVQ
+302 AGARVQ

-388 GEQFEDTPQNG
+388 GEESEDTPQNG

-431 GNAEQ
+431 DNAEQ

-450 AVKAAITQPSGNN
+450 AVKAAITQPSGSN
-463 DSLAMTVTLADSTP
+463 DSLAMTVTMADSTP

-505 SNNKHDLIQALGAAG
+505 SNNKHDLIQALGASG

-527 IDVVAPTQSADHSGN
+527 IDVVAPTQSADNSGN

-595 TTESGT
+595 TTERGT
-601 QRSRSNRDGRVVN
+601 QRSLSNRDGRVVN